1 MALTKVHNR
10 MVSNAPA
17 NIRDFGAVGNG
28 TTNDA
33 TAIQAALDSGASVV
47 YIPAGT
53 YRCDSTLT
61 VPVNV
66 SLIGDGSG
74 VSIIDGTQTTAASL
88 TGNTHIKIGSDT
100 MTQIQDLSAD
110 VDKFDRSVT
119 LDGTPTISQNDVF
132 LIYNPTDYSWS
143 GFRTSYRAGEFCR
156 AASISGNTINL
167 QSSLAADYASADVS
181 LYKLST
187 PTTCKVQ
194 GFTLKGLSD
203 TSNQIYGMYLYGA
216 IDSSVEDVKIIG
228 PSYHCLSVSS
238 SFNVQVRNVTLM
250 EDAVSSFGG
259 DYGLAIGN
267 SQNVNVI
274 GGYFSAARHG
284 VTIGGSDKTGAVPN
298 RYLTFSDC
306 FVSTT
311 AAGGT
316 HASDIHGNAEHIL
329 YHDCILD
336 GGSTI
341 GGDYVAFDNCQV
353 RSPVSGL
360 LLYGGEPKGTNIR
373 IQNCT
378 LDGNGDVTNRGVFI
392 DIGGNSA
399 AISSSTKNGG
409 TIQISGNTMQWR
421 GASTLTYGAPI
432 MIYNRGYT
440 GTQQINVFITDNSF
454 QYSISGDRCEVS
466 IDTSGSTP
474 YGTIDFSG
482 NSCFAAGN
490 IHIDN
495 TTSNQYSA
503 ENVYIHDNKI
513 VDADNSPIIANVEKL
528 VSIKGNTVSEG
539 NAFSFYVTADSG
551 YETNDVHITGNTTV
565 NNFINRTSSSATNA
579 DVYVNRADNVVYHD
593 NFTGSGG
600 NEYITVAS
608 NTGFVVG
615 ETITGGTSGA
625 TATVAGTRSTTEIM
639 ITTTR
644 SGTFSG
650 SETITGGTSG
660 SSTTY
665 GGTTAT
671 TKVYAA
677 SFNNI
682 TNLWRGRNVDK
693 DGDSD
698 NTSSI
703 GTDTAI

>member
-1 MALTKVHNR
+1 

-17 NIRDFGAVGNG
+17 NIRDFGALGNG
-28 TTNDA
+28 TTDDA
-33 TAIQAALDSGASVV
+33 AAIQAALDSGASVV

-88 TGNTHIKIGSDT
+88 TSNIHIKIGSDT

-119 LDGTPTISQNDVF
+119 FTSAPTLSQNDVF
-132 LIYNPTDYSWS
+132 IIYNPTDYSWS
-143 GFRTSYRAGEFCR
+143 GFRAEYKAGEFCR
-156 AASISGNTINL
+156 AASISGSTVNL
-167 QSSLAADYASADVS
+167 QSSLAADYTAASVDV
-181 LYKLST
+181 YKLAT
-187 PTTCKVQ
+187 PTTCTVS
-194 GFTLKGLSD
+194 GFTLKGLPD
-203 TSNQIYGMYLYGA
+203 ASNQIYGIYLYGA
-216 IDSSVEDVKIIG
+216 IDSSVEDVRIYG
-228 PSYHCLSVSS
+228 PSYHCLAVSS
-238 SFNVQVRNVTLM
+238 GFNVQLRNVTAM
-250 EDAVSSFGG
+250 EDGVSDFGG
-259 DYGLAIGN
+259 DYGIVIGN

-274 GGYFSAARHG
+274 GGYVSAARHG
-284 VTIGGSDKTGAVPN
+284 ITIGGSSGVGKVPN

-306 FVSTT
+306 FISTT
-311 AAGGT
+311 ADGGVQ
-316 HASDIHGNAEHIL
+316 AADIHGNAEHIL
-329 YHDCILD
+329 YHDCFIE
-336 GGSTI
+336 GASTI

-353 RSPVSGL
+353 RSPVSNL
-360 LLYGGEPKGTNIR
+360 LFYGGEPKGTNIR

-392 DIGGNSA
+392 DIGGNSS
-399 AISSSTKNGG
+399 AITSSTRNGG
-409 TIQISGNTMQWR
+409 TIQISGNTIQWR
-421 GASTLTYGAPI
+421 GASTLTNGSPI

-454 QYSISGDRCEVS
+454 QYSAAGGSCDIEVVG
-466 IDTSGSTP
+466 SGSTA

-482 NSCFAAGN
+482 NSFFASGGLNVGN
-490 IHIDN
+490 STAN
-495 TTSNQYSA
+495 EYSA
-503 ENVYIHDNKI
+503 KNVYYHDNKI
-513 VDADNSPIIANVEKL
+513 YKSTDPYTIQRVENL
-528 VSIKGNTVSEG
+528 VSIKGNVVTDG
-539 NAFSFYVTADSG
+539 QFWSFYVTADSG
-551 YETNDVHITGNTTV
+551 YETKDVHITGNTSV
-565 NNFINRTSSSATNA
+565 NNFINTTSSSTTQA

-600 NEYITVAS
+600 NEYITVAD
-608 NTGFVVG
+608 NTGFVIG
-615 ETITGGTSGA
+615 EAITGGTSGA
-625 TATVAGTRSTTEIM
+625 TATIAGTRSTTQIM

-660 SSTTY
+660 ASTTY

-671 TKVYAA
+671 TKTYAA

>member
-10 MVSNAPA
+10 MVSNVPA

-28 TTNDA
+28 TTDDA
-33 TAIQAALDSGASVV
+33 TAIQAAVDSGASVV
-47 YIPAGT
+47 YIPAGN

-61 VPVNV
+61 VPANV
-66 SLIGDGSG
+66 SLVGDGSG
-74 VSIIDGTQTTAASL
+74 VSIIDGSQTTAASL
-88 TGNTHIKIGSDT
+88 TSNTHIAIGSDA
-100 MTQIQDLSAD
+100 MTQIEELSAD
-110 VDKFDRSVT
+110 VETFDRSVT
-119 LDGTPTISQNDVF
+119 FTSAPSLSQNDVF
-132 LIYNPTDYSWS
+132 IIYNPTDYSWS
-143 GFRTSYRAGEFCR
+143 GFRAEYRAGEYCR
-156 AASISGNTINL
+156 AASISGNTVNL
-167 QSSLAADYASADVS
+167 QSSLAADYAAADVDV
-181 LYKLST
+181 YKLTT
-187 PTTCKVQ
+187 PTTCKIQ
-194 GFTLKGLSD
+194 GFTLKGLPD
-203 TSNQIYGMYLYGA
+203 ASNQIYGIYLNGG
-216 IDSSVEDVKIIG
+216 IDSSVEDVKVFG
-228 PSYHCLSVSS
+228 TSYHCLALSS
-238 SFNVQVRNVTLM
+238 CFNVQVRNVTLM
-250 EDAVSSFGG
+250 EDGVSSFGG
-259 DYGLAIGN
+259 DYGLSVGN

-274 GGYFSAARHG
+274 GGYFSAARHS
-284 VTIGGSDKTGAVPN
+284 VTIGGRGAAGKVVN
-298 RYLTFSDC
+298 RYLSFSDC
-306 FVSTT
+306 FISTT
-311 AAGGT
+311 ADGSVPA
-316 HASDIHGNAEHIL
+316 ADIHGNAEHIS
-329 YHDCILD
+329 YHDCFIE

-341 GGDYVAFDNCQV
+341 GGDYISFDNCHV
-353 RSPVSGL
+353 RSAVGDIL
-360 LLYGGEPKGTNIR
+360 FYGGELKGTNVR

-378 LDGNGDVTNRGVFI
+378 MHTNGDVSNRGVFI
-392 DIGGNSA
+392 DIGGNSS
-399 AISSSTKNGG
+399 AISDDTKNGG

-421 GASTLTYGAPI
+421 GATSLDDGSPI
-432 MIYNRGYT
+432 MVYNRGYT

-454 QYSISGDRCEVS
+454 QYSISGDRCEVE
-466 IDTSGSTP
+466 IVGSGSTP

-490 IHIDN
+490 INIDN
-495 TTSNQYSA
+495 STSNQYSA

-513 VDADNSPIIANVEKL
+513 FDADNSPIIANVEKL

-565 NNFINRTSSSATNA
+565 NNFINRTSSNATNA
-579 DVYVNRADNVVYHD
+579 DFYVNRADNVVYHD

-644 SGTFSG
+644 SGTFTG

-660 SSTTY
+660 ASTTY
-665 GGTTAT
+665 GGTTTT

-677 SFNNI
+677 SFANI